1 MYIYDVVPC
10 SPVEME
16 SWANFYRIHGARSV
30 FPPDYTASQVRFT
43 DTAVKTGNPAQ
54 LYNLSPK

>member
-1 MYIYDVVPC
+1 MYFYDAAPY
-10 SPVEME
+10 SLVEMA
-16 SWANFYRIHGARSV
+16 SWVIFYRIQGARSE